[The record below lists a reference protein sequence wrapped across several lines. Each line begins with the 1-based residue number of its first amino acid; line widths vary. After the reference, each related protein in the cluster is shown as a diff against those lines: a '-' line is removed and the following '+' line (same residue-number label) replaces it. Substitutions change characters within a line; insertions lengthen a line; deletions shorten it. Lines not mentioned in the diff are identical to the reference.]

1 MLKRL
6 TRKVIAFS
14 HYLGSD
20 ALLDIED
27 IDALS
32 VEKKVAFYTLGWGKY
47 LDVFFNS
54 TLPSILHNS
63 NAPRLQK
70 DGFELSFILYT
81 IDSVEEIKR
90 KYSRQ
95 IDQISP
101 HKFSIV
107 PFNSDNKKRSIVAHK
122 SILKILK
129 HCVDNNLIMFM
140 APPDTVFSNDS
151 VYNSISFAYLKR
163 KSFAAAHPRVSTNF
177 VDHYREFPKDGFK
190 SPEMVAYA
198 LNNSHPNFEYAD
210 EELSFSTVHAGI
222 SYRKISKSLYAVT
235 SNMPS
240 PYVVIPT
247 SEDIVFFEESGTFN
261 DWDRGWLSLLLK
273 KNRVKISG
281 SSDMFF
287 CMELTEDRDNA
298 IVQPKK
304 VKSPWNDLYFKAFEK
319 RISNIF
325 VSIWRV

>member
-14 HYLGSD
+14 QYLGNNS
-20 ALLDIED
+20 LLDIAD
-27 IDALS
+27 IDSLS
-32 VEKKVAFYTLGWGKY
+32 IEKKVAFYTLGWGNY

-81 IDSVEEIKR
+81 TDSAEEIR
-90 KYSRQ
+90 KNYSNQ

-101 HKFSIV
+101 YNFSIV
-107 PFNSDNKKRSIVAHK
+107 PFSSDNLERSIVAHK

-129 HCVDNNLIMFM
+129 HCVDNKLIMFM

-151 VYNSISFAYLKR
+151 VYNSILFAYFKR
-163 KSFAAAHPRVSTNF
+163 KSFAAAHPRISTNF
-177 VDHYREFPKDGFK
+177 VNHFREFPKDGFE
-190 SPEMVAYA
+190 SSEMVAYA
-198 LNNSHPNFEYAD
+198 LNNAHPNFEYAN
-210 EELSFSTVHAGI
+210 EELSLSTVHAGI

-235 SNMPS
+235 SNMPTV
-240 PYVVIPT
+240 YVVIPA

-261 DWDRGWLSLLLK
+261 AWDRGWLSLLLK

-287 CMELTEDRDNA
+287 CMELTEDRDDA
-298 IVQPKK
+298 IVQPNR
-304 VKSPWNDLYFKAFEK
+304 VKSPWNDLYFKAFSN
-319 RISNIF
+319 RISNVF
-325 VSIWRV
+325 VSIWRL